1 MCIYTFIYTHVHTY
15 IHKHV
20 QYIRHIKP
28 KNIYITC
35 IIKLHFIKLEIT
47 KIKRGNIQY
56 TCYHK
61 NKGSTSFLFPNMSN
75 KILCFSEVAQSD
87 CELARELPKRI
98 ISVILNTEVYKV
110 YKAPSQ
116 SFGTLLIKEILLMAG
131 LVHLFFFFHW

>member
-1 MCIYTFIYTHVHTY
+1 MHMCIYTFIYTHVHTY

-61 NKGSTSFLFPNMSN
+61 NKGSTSFLRDIIFPTSEIS
-75 KILCFSEVAQSD
+75 KISALS
-87 CELARELPKRI
+87 LP
-98 ISVILNTEVYKV
+98 SVI
-110 YKAPSQ
+110 
-116 SFGTLLIKEILLMAG
+116 FLLLTKCQRIDWVPYILYIPQY
-131 LVHLFFFFHW
+131 LV